1 MTDKTLTVEQLGHLL
16 SKAEA
21 GVRRD
26 TLFMCDASIAERMC
40 RMALRSLDAEGVRV
54 PREPI
59 PEMIQA
65 WHDRMIEGATYIDRR
80 SIEYALYVECYK
92 AMLAAAPEGKE
103 EGWPTKR

>member
-1 MTDKTLTVEQLGHLL
+1 MTDKTLTAGQINEWLNTPSYRAMLSCSPYQFHQLC
-16 SKAEA
+16 S
-21 GVRRD
+21 
-26 TLFMCDASIAERMC
+26 
-40 RMALRSLDAEGVRV
+40 MALRSLDAEGVRV